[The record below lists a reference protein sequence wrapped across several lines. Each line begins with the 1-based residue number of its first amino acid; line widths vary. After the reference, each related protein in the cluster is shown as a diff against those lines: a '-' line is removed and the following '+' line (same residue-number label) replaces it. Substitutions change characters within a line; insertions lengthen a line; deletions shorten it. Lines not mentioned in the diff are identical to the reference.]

1 MNSSDIINALQ
12 NNGFNKV
19 VRKPAS
25 TDIQKD
31 RPFYDDVK
39 NSEIEYSSNVNVI
52 FGQKKANVLTVDT
65 IVVDNAQLDS
75 EIDLKIFINGLFWGD
90 FTIQEDVTNNRILII
105 INNLPY
111 DLSSTD
117 DVEVHGYFKK

>member
-1 MNSSDIINALQ
+1 MNSNDIINALQ
-12 NNGFNKV
+12 NNGFNTV
-19 VRKPAS
+19 VRKPAA

-39 NSEIEYSSNVNVI
+39 NSEIEYNSNINAV
-52 FGQKKANVLTVDT
+52 FAQKKATILTDNT
-65 IVVDNAQLDS
+65 IVVNDTQLDS
-75 EIDLKIFINGLFWGD
+75 QIDLKIFINGLFWGD
-90 FTIQEDVTNNRILII
+90 FTIQEDANNNKILII

-111 DLSSTD
+111 DLSIGD